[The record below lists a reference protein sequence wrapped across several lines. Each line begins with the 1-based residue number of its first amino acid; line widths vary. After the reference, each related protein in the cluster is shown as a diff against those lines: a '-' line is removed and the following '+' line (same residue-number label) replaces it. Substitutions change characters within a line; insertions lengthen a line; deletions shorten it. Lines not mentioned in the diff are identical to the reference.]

1 MPSIPNKPFDRLDYI
16 YKLFVVIAL
25 FITAIILAS
34 EIVVPLAFAAFLS
47 VVMLPL
53 IKKLEQRRI
62 GPAISITL
70 VLLGTVIIIGLTI
83 WLVVDQ
89 VVGLLNDL
97 PNLQAKF
104 EAFVN
109 QVSRTLR
116 RDFGVS
122 TIDQNKMAAEFM
134 KNVSMYL
141 GDIIL
146 STTTAIS
153 TLVQIPIYIF
163 LLLIYRDKFRDFFL
177 SLIPGDEGFGWK
189 KDIERVVLGYI
200 SGLTLVTVIIATLNC
215 IGLLALGIDH
225 AIFFGILSGVLT
237 IIPYVGIIIGALFPI
252 LMALI
257 TKDSIWYSVGVI
269 IVFMVVQFLEG
280 NFITPRITGSKVSI
294 NALAAIVALVIGG
307 KILGI
312 AGMILAIPTIGVL
325 KILLSHSS
333 HLKPFVI
340 LLEDTN
346 GKKTDDKLPQ
356 SKFDELTLKQMT
368 AEKISEPK
376 TPEKISEPKD
386 ESITSQ

>member
-1 MPSIPNKPFDRLDYI
+1 MSSIPNKPFDRLDYI

-25 FITAIILAS
+25 SITAIILAS

-53 IKKLEQRRI
+53 IKKLERRL
-62 GPAISITL
+62 GTAVSITL
-70 VLLGTVIIIGLTI
+70 VLFGTMIVIGLTI
-83 WLVVDQ
+83 WLIVEQ

-109 QVSRTLR
+109 QVSGTLR

-122 TIDQNKMAAEFM
+122 TIEQNKMAAEFM
-134 KNVSMYL
+134 KSVSVYL
-141 GDIIL
+141 GDVIL

-163 LLLIYRDKFRDFFL
+163 LFLIYRDKFRDFFL
-177 SLIPGDEGFGWK
+177 SLIPGDEEFGWK
-189 KDIERVVLGYI
+189 KDIERVVRGYI
-200 SGLTLVTVIIATLNC
+200 SGLTLVTVIVAALNC

-252 LMALI
+252 IMALI

-269 IVFMVVQFLEG
+269 IVFLVVQFLEG

-312 AGMILAIPTIGVL
+312 AGMILAVPAIGVL

-333 HLKPFVI
+333 RLKPFVI

-346 GKKTDDKLPQ
+346 NGKKADDKLPP
-356 SKFDELTLKQMT
+356 SKFDELVLKQN
-368 AEKISEPK
+368 P
-376 TPEKISEPKD
+376 PEKISEPKD

>member
-1 MPSIPNKPFDRLDYI
+1 MSSNSNKPFDSLDYT
-16 YKLFVVIAL
+16 YKLLVVIAL
-25 FITAIILAS
+25 SITGAILAS
-34 EIVVPLAFAAFLS
+34 DIVIPLAFAGFLS
-47 VVMLPL
+47 LVMLPL
-53 IKKLEQRRI
+53 IKKLQRKGI

-70 VLLGTVIIIGLTI
+70 VLLGTVILIGLFI

-104 EAFVN
+104 ERFMN
-109 QVSRTLR
+109 QVSGTLR

-122 TIDQNKMAAEFM
+122 VTDQNKMLAEFM
-134 KNVSMYL
+134 KGVSVYL
-141 GDIIL
+141 GDVLL

-153 TLVQIPIYIF
+153 TMVQIPIYIF
-163 LLLIYRDKFRDFFL
+163 LFLIYRDKFRDFFL
-177 SLIPGDEGFGWK
+177 SLIPGDEEFGWK
-189 KDIERVVLGYI
+189 NDIERVVHGYI
-200 SGLTLVTVIIATLNC
+200 SGLTLVTVIIAALNC

-237 IIPYVGIIIGALFPI
+237 IIPYVGIIIGALFPVI
-252 LMALI
+252 MALI
-257 TKDSIWYSVGVI
+257 TKDSIWYAIGVI
-269 IVFMVVQFLEG
+269 IVFLVVQFLEG

-312 AGMILAIPTIGVL
+312 AGMILAVPAIGVL

-333 HLKPFVI
+333 RLKPFVI

-346 GKKTDDKLPQ
+346 GKKADDKLPP
-356 SKFDELTLKQMT
+356 SKFDELSLKT
-368 AEKISEPK
+368 RA
-376 TPEKISEPKD
+376 PEKVTEPKD